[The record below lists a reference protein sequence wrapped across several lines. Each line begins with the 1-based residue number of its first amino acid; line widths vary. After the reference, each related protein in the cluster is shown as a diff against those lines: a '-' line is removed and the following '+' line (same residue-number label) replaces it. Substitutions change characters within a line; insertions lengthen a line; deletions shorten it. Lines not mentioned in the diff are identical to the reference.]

1 METMDPTAENMRI
14 ARYRIDRR
22 DQAHRQFLSAVKM
35 LATVRNL
42 IARTQTI
49 QIELLNPPMVHSP
62 AAPSLP
68 KANGKQP
75 QTRDRRANGTRDRF
89 SAEATNPVVGGR
101 INGHSRL
108 ANVLVPAG
116 AASDGQAR

>member
-1 METMDPTAENMRI
+1 METTDPTAENMRI
-14 ARYRIDRR
+14 ARYRMDRR

-42 IARTQTI
+42 VARTKTI

-62 AAPSLP
+62 AAPSMP

-75 QTRDRRANGTRDRF
+75 QTRDGRANGGDRF
-89 SAEATNPVVGGR
+89 SARQRSQSWADGSMAT
-101 INGHSRL
+101 
-108 ANVLVPAG
+108 
-116 AASDGQAR
+116 AA